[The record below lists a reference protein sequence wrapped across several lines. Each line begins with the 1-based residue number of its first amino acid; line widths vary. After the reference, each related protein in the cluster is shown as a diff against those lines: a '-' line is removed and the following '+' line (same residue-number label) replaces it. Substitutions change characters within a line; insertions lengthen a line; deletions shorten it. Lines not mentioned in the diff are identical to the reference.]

1 MGPSN
6 ADPVNLVNMPSLSW
20 KLIPLSITPDHNT
33 DDTALFISDNYLA
46 MAFVY
51 IFHRQLSDNAEV
63 VERVV
68 GDNAKIVIEPLIV
81 CTTSHPYLN

>member
-6 ADPVNLVNMPSLSW
+6 ADPVNLVNMPSLCW
-20 KLIPLSITPDHNT
+20 KLIPLSITSDHNT

-46 MAFVY
+46 MAFVC
-51 IFHRQLSDNAEV
+51 IFHRQLSDNAV

-81 CTTSHPYLN
+81 CTTSQPNLN